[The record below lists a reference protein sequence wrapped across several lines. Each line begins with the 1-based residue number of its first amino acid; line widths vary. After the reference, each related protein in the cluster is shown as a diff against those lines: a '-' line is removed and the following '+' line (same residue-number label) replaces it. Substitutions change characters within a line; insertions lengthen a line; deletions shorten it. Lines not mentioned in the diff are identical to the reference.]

1 MVEIVIASQM
11 AKDKME
17 RQFAERARRPAPP
30 VAEVVAAPRAPVRR
44 TAVRFL
50 RVVADRL
57 EPAPRRVQRA

>member
-1 MVEIVIASQM
+1 MVEIVTAQM

-17 RQFAERARRPAPP
+17 RQFADRPRRPAPP
-30 VAEVVAAPRAPVRR
+30 AVEAVAEPRAPVRR

-57 EPAPRRVQRA
+57 EPTPRRVQEA